1 MKGSQDKCIAILSS
15 SANHR
20 TEFIQIYNDISHTAS
35 NFEFGTELIEYDT
48 NNLSVRKP
56 DGVIILFDL
65 YSRDSYDKA
74 CQLSTQVKVHKLL
87 LGINMPPAVREVTF
101 DEANEKAVE
110 HNCFYHEIDITATN
124 TIKESI
130 SFLLNRINEL
140 EFGSKYRFKIPIS
153 LRGKSILK
161 NLSILVT
168 LLTGVSGLAVLII
181 GAITSL
187 LVNFEGTWL
196 GDSLIYSGCLT
207 FMVCFLGFYGTRIEN
222 IREYLKIVRNI

>member
-1 MKGSQDKCIAILSS
+1 MKGNKDKCIAILSS

-20 TEFIQIYNDISHTAS
+20 TEFIQIYNDISQKSS

-48 NNLSVRKP
+48 SNFGVRRP

-87 LGINMPPAVREVTF
+87 LGNKMPPAVREVTF
-101 DEANEKAVE
+101 DEANEQAVKL
-110 HNCFYHEIDITATN
+110 NCFYHEIDMTN
-124 TIKESI
+124 TSSIKESI

-140 EFGSKYRFKIPIS
+140 EFGSEYRFKIPIS
-153 LRGKSILK
+153 LRVKSILK

-168 LLTGVSGLAVLII
+168 VLTGVSGLAVLII

-187 LVNFEGTWL
+187 LVDFEGRWL

-207 FMVCFLGFYGTRIEN
+207 FMVCFLGFYGTKIES